1 MGEIVKKGKTD
12 LAEASNL
19 DLLLEDSGHGSE
31 EMTASDLTI
40 PYLSILQSLS
50 PQVKKND
57 PAYIKG
63 AEEGMF
69 YNSATEKVMGG
80 ESGLVLIPVYFVKRY
95 VEWNLREKGG
105 GFVADHGQD
114 PSVLENC
121 TPDDRKRSITPQGTH
136 IVPTATYYVIVLDE
150 ETGDLTRVI
159 IAMSSTM
166 LKVSRKWNTLTNTV
180 RATNPK
186 TGEKFMPSLWYMSYR
201 ATTVPDSN
209 DKGSWMTWKLEYNK
223 PTLELEDGTN
233 IYLAAREFYASIRG
247 GSVKVAAPHE
257 EGDVSI
263 DENEAF

>member
-12 LAEASNL
+12 LAEVQNL
-19 DLLLEDSGHGSE
+19 DLLLEDSGHGAE
-31 EMTASDLTI
+31 DMTADDLTI

-69 YNSATEKVMGG
+69 FNSATSKVMDG
-80 ESGLVLIPVYFVKRY
+80 EKGITIIPVYYVKRY

-105 GFVADHGQD
+105 GFVADHGHD
-114 PSVLENC
+114 ASVLENC
-121 TPDDRKRSITPQGTH
+121 TPDDRKRSITPAGTQ
-136 IVPTATYYVIVLDE
+136 IVPTATYYVIIVDE
-150 ETGDLTRVI
+150 ETGEMDRAI

-180 RATNPK
+180 RAKNPT
-186 TGEKFMPSLWYMSYR
+186 TGEKFMPALWYMSYK

-209 DKGSWMTWKLEYNK
+209 DKGSWMAWKIEYNK
-223 PTLELEDGTN
+223 PTPELEDGTN
-233 IYLAAREFYASIRG
+233 LYLAAREFYSSIRG
-247 GSVKVAAPHE
+247 GEVKAAVPQSE
-257 EGDVSI
+257 EVSI